1 MVFHIFGIFVTCVVI
16 LRSRSKSQGH
26 RSKGHLIGIL
36 SNDTLILAITSRM
49 SLRLRCIVLPTFRR
63 GWLRG
68 HLHRLSSTSS
78 SFPGIADISH
88 RYFALDRPS
97 RCVCKLHLKLINT
110 ISTIIDIPRSF
121 TKETIANLHHI
132 VRWET
137 FSCWPNFLISFQGD
151 FFGSCENLSS

>member
-16 LRSRSKSQGH
+16 LRSRSKITRSQIEGSSDWYFIK
-26 RSKGHLIGIL
+26 RY
-36 SNDTLILAITSRM
+36 LILAITSRM

-137 FSCWPNFLISFQGD
+137 FSCWPNFLISFQGH

>member
-1 MVFHIFGIFVTCVVI
+1 MCSHFKVEVKIT
-16 LRSRSKSQGH
+16 RSQIEGSSDWYFIKRY
-26 RSKGHLIGIL
+26 
-36 SNDTLILAITSRM
+36 LILAITSRM

-68 HLHRLSSTSS
+68 HLHRLSSAPS
-78 SFPGIADISH
+78 SFSGIADISH
-88 RYFALDRPS
+88 RYFALVRPS
-97 RCVCKLHLKLINT
+97 RCICKLHLKLINT

-137 FSCWPNFLISFQGD
+137 FSCWPNFLISFQGH